1 MLRLG
6 ATASDSHMTLCRE
19 LEKMFRRHGIAF
31 DWVLYSGYDAMVDAF
46 ARKEIDLAWNGPLS
60 YVKMK
65 RLVNDACQNMV
76 MRDVDVN
83 FTTQFITWP
92 DSGITR
98 MEDLRGKRL
107 AFGSRSSV
115 QAGLLAY
122 HFLKEAGINPER
134 DLAACTFFDERQA
147 SGPSDERDVIER
159 VRNREYDAGAVSRRT
174 LEVMTEQGAL
184 PLGSVCVFWSSPS
197 YSHCCFTAHSDLD
210 PSLPRKVTDVFL
222 SVNDRH
228 PVGKAVLEAEACS
241 TFVPGIVEGYEVL
254 EKVAAAEGLI

>member
-6 ATASDSHMTLCRE
+6 STASDSHMTLSRE
-19 LEKMFRRHGIAF
+19 LETLFRRQGIAF
-31 DWVLYSGYDAMVDAF
+31 DWVLYSSYDALVDAF

-65 RLVNDACQNMV
+65 RLVNNACQNVV

-83 FTTQFITWP
+83 FMTQFITFP
-92 DSGITR
+92 DSGITSV
-98 MEDLRGKRL
+98 EDLSGKRF

-122 HFLKEAGINPER
+122 HFLQEAGMNPES

-147 SGPSDERDVIER
+147 GSSSDERDVIER
-159 VRNREYDAGAVSRRT
+159 VRNQEYDAGAVSKRT
-174 LEVMTEQGAL
+174 LEVMAEQGAL
-184 PLGSVCVFWSSPS
+184 PPSSVRVFWTSPG

-210 PSLPRKVTDVFL
+210 RSLARKVTDLFL
-222 SVNDRH
+222 AVDDGD
-228 PVGKAVLEAEACS
+228 PVGKALLEAEACS
-241 TFVPGIVEGYEVL
+241 SFVPGINEGYEIL
-254 EKVAAAEGLI
+254 EKVAEEEGLV